1 MLKAAM
7 LENVHLLP
15 SLFQE
20 RAQVNRAYL
29 MELQDQGLMQNFYLE
44 AGIVMPGLQVLD
56 DPSTA
61 ALHWGWEAPT
71 CQLRGHFTGHWMS
84 AAAMLVCT
92 TQDRALKARLENLLD
107 EMDKC
112 RLLNG
117 GQWLAPI
124 PEKFFGKLERNEY
137 VWSPQYVMH
146 KTVMGLYHCAVY
158 AGLTKA
164 LELLHPLADW
174 YLEWT
179 ERMAQVNPHAVY
191 SGEEG
196 GMLEVWAGL
205 FQLTGD
211 QRYMTLA
218 QRYSQPSIFRKL
230 EAGLDP
236 LSNCH
241 SNASI
246 PWAHGAAKMYE
257 VTGDEAWLTRA
268 KLFWDCAVN
277 QREAYCTGG
286 QNAGEYWVPPHLNGT
301 FMGERNQEFCT
312 VYNMVRLAE
321 YLYRFTGDTTYA
333 DYIERC
339 LYNGFLAQQSRE
351 TGTPTYFLPMQAGS
365 KKKWGSKR
373 HDFWCCH
380 GTMVQA
386 QTLYP
391 SLCYYHDDAQNRLV
405 VGQYI
410 PSAYAW
416 KKDGHHVSVQ
426 QRVDMKYYNAEAFFD
441 EHDDS
446 QMSRWLMQLIIQAD
460 APTSFTLSLRVPS
473 WAAGTPS
480 VTVNGQAVEVQVQ
493 DGYIHLSRT
502 WAQDSISLY
511 FPAALTLSTLPDRPE
526 LSAVLEGPIVL
537 AGLTEKDCGLAMEG
551 DDPSTAL
558 SATTEHTYSTF
569 PWLQSC
575 YRTVNQPENFR
586 FVPLYDV
593 QDERY
598 TLYFT
603 RKSRN

>member
-1 MLKAAM
+1 MLKPAM

-15 SLFQE
+15 GLFQE
-20 RAQVNRAYL
+20 REQTNRAYL
-29 MELQDQGLMQNFYLE
+29 MALEDQGLMQNFYLE

-56 DPSTA
+56 DPAAA

-84 AAAMLVCT
+84 AAAMLVHT
-92 TQDRALKARLENLLD
+92 NKDRALKARLENLVD
-107 EMDKC
+107 EMAKC
-112 RLLNG
+112 QALNG
-117 GQWLAPI
+117 GQWLASI
-124 PEKFFGKLERNEY
+124 PEKYFGKLERNEY
-137 VWSPQYVMH
+137 IWSPQYVMH
-146 KTVMGLYHCAVY
+146 KTVMGLYHCALY
-158 AGLTKA
+158 AGIDKA
-164 LELLHPLADW
+164 LDLLSGLADW
-174 YLEWT
+174 YLNWT
-179 ERMAQVNPHAVY
+179 ERMARVNPHAIY

-205 FQLTGD
+205 YQLTGD
-211 QRYMTLA
+211 ERYMTLA
-218 QRYSQPSIFRKL
+218 ERYGHPSIFAKL

-246 PWAHGAAKMYE
+246 PFMHGAAKMYE
-257 VTGDEAWLTRA
+257 ITGDEKWLNRV
-268 KLFWDCAVN
+268 KLFWDCAVS

-286 QNAGEYWVPPHLNGT
+286 QNAGEFWVPPHMNGA

-321 YLYRFTGDTTYA
+321 YLFRFTGEAVYG

-339 LYNGFLAQQSRE
+339 LYNGFLAQQNRE

-391 SLCYYHDDAQNRLV
+391 SLCYYHDEAKNRLV

-416 KKDGHHVSVQ
+416 KKDGHCVTVQ
-426 QRVDMKYYNAEAFFD
+426 QSVDMKYYNAEAFFD

-446 QMSRWLMQLIIQAD
+446 QMSRWMMKLTIDAD
-460 APTSFTLSLRVPS
+460 APASFTLSLRVPG
-473 WAAGTPS
+473 WVAGAPT
-480 VTVNGQAVEVQVQ
+480 VTVNGETVEQQVQ
-493 DGYIHLSRT
+493 DGYIHLNRT
-502 WAQDSISLY
+502 WEKDCVRVY

-537 AGLTEKDCGLAMEG
+537 AGLRDKDCGLVMEN

-558 SATTEHTYSTF
+558 TTSIEHTYSTF

-603 RKSRN
+603 RRSRN